1 MLAGKLSFAR
11 DDPACSLIQAIQLS
25 LQPAEQLAGT
35 QRQRGK
41 AIGGERTT
49 QPHHH
54 ISQKSL
60 IMVSYRPAAVTAALV
75 CGTAAAFSPAGRRPQ
90 FIFPA
95 RPARRAPSGGGAEA
109 NCRTSRPTGA
119 VLRVASREQT
129 EINGGS
135 SSSGGGKDVPPE
147 IQRHMHLPLVP
158 MPTKRPAGART
169 ADNGGMPSTNDR
181 NGAFSAN
188 GQHGNAASND
198 IDRQHI
204 PQHNQHT
211 PSRPEATPNT
221 NGGAGAQI
229 LNDHLAAA
237 PAADSEYY
245 SDDMTI
251 GELTLQQHG
260 HEHHEHLVED
270 EKEGDSQ
277 NAFLG
282 DDNEEEYDVII
293 GPGSTLSLGTSALT
307 FPSTLLVQG
316 TITGHVECTASR
328 DNGGVAAPGSR
339 VRVSSN
345 GSIEGDV
352 LSVETVEVRAEGSI
366 VGDVRCKCLKVAEG
380 GEIVGDVTCGSL

>member
-1 MLAGKLSFAR
+1 MTRLARSSRPSK
-11 DDPACSLIQAIQLS
+11 LS
-25 LQPAEQLAGT
+25 LQPPSKKQLAGT

-95 RPARRAPSGGGAEA
+95 RPARAPSGGGAGA

-129 EINGGS
+129 EISGGG

-147 IQRHMHLPLVP
+147 IQRHMHLP
-158 MPTKRPAGART
+158 AGARG
-169 ADNGGMPSTNDR
+169 ADSGGIPSTNDR
-181 NGAFSAN
+181 NGASSAN
-188 GQHGNAASND
+188 GHHGNAASND
-198 IDRQHI
+198 IDRQHV
-204 PQHNQHT
+204 PQHNQLT
-211 PSRPEATPNT
+211 PSRPEASSSA
-221 NGGAGAQI
+221 NGRAGAQI

-237 PAADSEYY
+237 PAAGSEYY

-251 GELTLQQHG
+251 GELALQQHG
-260 HEHHEHLVED
+260 HEHHDHLVED

-282 DDNEEEYDVII
+282 DDNEDEYDVII

-352 LSVETVEVRAEGSI
+352 LSVETVEVCAEGSI

>member
-1 MLAGKLSFAR
+1 
-11 DDPACSLIQAIQLS
+11 
-25 LQPAEQLAGT
+25 
-35 QRQRGK
+35 
-41 AIGGERTT
+41 
-49 QPHHH
+49 
-54 ISQKSL
+54 
-60 IMVSYRPAAVTAALV
+60 MVSYRPAAVTVALA
-75 CGTAAAFSPAGRRPQ
+75 CGTAAAFSPAGRHPQ

-95 RPARRAPSGGGAEA
+95 RPARLAPSGGGAGA

-119 VLRVASREQT
+119 ALRVASREQT
-129 EINGGS
+129 EISGGGS
-135 SSSGGGKDVPPE
+135 SSGDGGRDVPPA

-158 MPTKRPAGART
+158 MPTTRPAGARG
-169 ADNGGMPSTNDR
+169 ADSGGIPSTNDR
-181 NGAFSAN
+181 NGASSAN
-188 GQHGNAASND
+188 GHNGNAASND
-198 IDRQHI
+198 IDRQHV

-211 PSRPEATPNT
+211 PSRPEATPKA

-229 LNDHLAAA
+229 LNDHLASA
-237 PAADSEYY
+237 PAAGSEYY

-251 GELTLQQHG
+251 GELALQHC

-282 DDNEEEYDVII
+282 DDNQDEYDVII

-316 TITGHVECTASR
+316 TITGQVECTASR
-328 DNGGVAAPGSR
+328 HDGGVATPGSR

-352 LSVETVEVRAEGSI
+352 LSVETVEVCAEGSI

>member
-1 MLAGKLSFAR
+1 
-11 DDPACSLIQAIQLS
+11 
-25 LQPAEQLAGT
+25 
-35 QRQRGK
+35 
-41 AIGGERTT
+41 
-49 QPHHH
+49 
-54 ISQKSL
+54 
-60 IMVSYRPAAVTAALV
+60 MVSYRPAAVTAALV
-75 CGTAAAFSPAGRRPQ
+75 CGTAAAFSPAGRHPQ

-129 EINGGS
+129 EISGGG
-135 SSSGGGKDVPPE
+135 SSSGGGKDVPPA

-158 MPTKRPAGART
+158 MPTTRPAGARG
-169 ADNGGMPSTNDR
+169 ADNGGIPSTNDR
-181 NGAFSAN
+181 NGASSAN
-188 GQHGNAASND
+188 GHHGNAASND
-198 IDRQHI
+198 IDRQHV

-211 PSRPEATPNT
+211 PSRPEASANA

-237 PAADSEYY
+237 PAAGSEYY
-245 SDDMTI
+245 SDDITI
-251 GELTLQQHG
+251 GELALQHG

-270 EKEGDSQ
+270 EKEGDSP
-277 NAFLG
+277 NAILG
-282 DDNEEEYDVII
+282 DDNEDEYDVII

-316 TITGHVECTASR
+316 TITGQVECIASR
-328 DNGGVAAPGSR
+328 DRDDGGVAAPGSR

-352 LSVETVEVRAEGSI
+352 LSVETVEVCAEGNI